1 MGETPPWQ
9 IGPARPDQHSRIL
22 ALLPRLADFEIPAHR
37 EARHLW
43 EADAAQI
50 KEYFAGKTKHLH
62 LLCAST
68 GDDQIAGVAV
78 FALRPELLTDAPSA
92 HLEALAVDAAFEGRG
107 VASALID
114 ACHAAAQTLGAR
126 SMSLHVFDTNQRAL
140 RFYEHKGYKPEL
152 RRCIKWFEE
161 P

>member
-1 MGETPPWQ
+1 MGATQPWQ

-22 ALLPRLADFEIPAHR
+22 ALLPRLADFEIPAQR
-37 EARHLW
+37 ESRHLW

-50 KEYFAGKTKHLH
+50 TDYFAGKTNNLH

-68 GDDQIAGVAV
+68 DDGQIAGVAL
-78 FALRPELLTDAPSA
+78 FALRPELLTEAPSA

-107 VASALID
+107 VASALLD
-114 ACHAAAQTLGAR
+114 ACHAAAQKLGAR
-126 SMSLHVFDTNQRAL
+126 SMSLHVFDTNARAL
-140 RFYEHKGYKPEL
+140 RLYEHKGYVPEL